1 MTLTDIANI
10 ALEDIGAKAIS
21 SIDGDDVLARK
32 IKRRLPITIS
42 EVSNK
47 RNWSC
52 LLKTILCSRV
62 EGISFD
68 GRNLFNKPNG
78 LLKIVAPA
86 LVSVEGDY
94 IVHHNENLKIQAS
107 IISEN
112 PDEWDENLR
121 GAILSQLKADIAFM
135 ATGDIQLTGQLK
147 QIAEREIQHYIRND
161 FYKSKGKRPKQ
172 RILAEGH
179 FVE

>member
-42 EVSNK
+42 EVSTK

-52 LLKTILCSRV
+52 LLKTMLCSRV
-62 EGISFD
+62 EGKSFD
-68 GRNLFNKPNG
+68 GRNLFNKPRG

-86 LVSVEGDY
+86 LVSIEGDY
-94 IVHHNENLKIQAS
+94 IVHHNESLKIKAS

-112 PDEWDENLR
+112 PDENLR

-147 QIAEREIQHYIRND
+147 QIAEREIQHYMRND
-161 FYKSKGKRPKQ
+161 FYKSKGKRLKQ

>member
-52 LLKTILCSRV
+52 LLKTMLCSRV
-62 EGISFD
+62 EGKSFD
-68 GRNLFNKPNG
+68 GRNLFNKPRG

-86 LVSVEGDY
+86 LVSIEGDY
-94 IVHHNENLKIQAS
+94 IVHHNESLKIKAS

-121 GAILSQLKADIAFM
+121 GAILSQLKADIAFL
-135 ATGDIQLTGQLK
+135 ATGDIKLAGQLK
-147 QIAEREIQHYIRND
+147 QMAEREIQHYMRND
-161 FYKSKGKRPKQ
+161 FYKTKGKRPKQ